1 MKIDFSNKIFEAC
14 LNDKTI
20 IRSTILASSWSEWLN
35 FLLFLIVYLELHEKN
50 SIYSL
55 CQNSTQIVCHLNV
68 QGILWSNIWMYVI
81 VCLIFFIEKQSWSLD
96 IFAYTVS
103 FDLSKLFYCLRQ
115 VLIHFVLNVCFSSN
129 HILQISL
136 AFSKREMSWLCWIL
150 KKWKLLGYCMNLL
163 LDLLNFE
170 WKKNMCLYNACIY

>member
-1 MKIDFSNKIFEAC
+1 MFEWKNHNKVDHPHFFMEWMVELSSLFNCLSGATWKKIPFIAFAKILPQSYA
-14 LNDKTI
+14 
-20 IRSTILASSWSEWLN
+20 
-35 FLLFLIVYLELHEKN
+35 
-50 SIYSL
+50 
-55 CQNSTQIVCHLNV
+55 
-68 QGILWSNIWMYVI
+68 IWMCRVFCEATYECMWLYVYF
-81 VCLIFFIEKQSWSLD
+81 FFIEKQSWSLD
-96 IFAYTVS
+96 IFACTVS

>member
-1 MKIDFSNKIFEAC
+1 MKKIPFIAFAKILPQSKPFECAGYSVKQHMNVC
-14 LNDKTI
+14 DCMPNF
-20 IRSTILASSWSEWLN
+20 
-35 FLLFLIVYLELHEKN
+35 FLLKNNLDHWTFLH
-50 SIYSL
+50 
-55 CQNSTQIVCHLNV
+55 
-68 QGILWSNIWMYVI
+68 
-81 VCLIFFIEKQSWSLD
+81 
-96 IFAYTVS
+96 VS